1 MSWGG
6 CRQGLAVFSGERPV
20 SITTRGVR
28 PLMFGGCVM
37 RCSGWSCAQGFLGFD
52 FREEVGFLLLD
63 FFEFLA
69 ETLQFITEE
78 FFPA

>member
-1 MSWGG
+1 
-6 CRQGLAVFSGERPV
+6 
-20 SITTRGVR
+20 
-28 PLMFGGCVM
+28 MFGGGVM

-52 FREEVGFLLLD
+52 FRKEVGFLLLD